1 MHEPEWKEKND
12 LERSQAVAAEAR
24 KVMQV
29 ALQTYDRG
37 DERRRYAQRLRAME
51 NEFESSI
58 PVIIKQVEQVKT
70 PHSDPCVIS

>member
-1 MHEPEWKEKND
+1 
-12 LERSQAVAAEAR
+12 
-24 KVMQV
+24 MQV

-58 PVIIKQVEQVKT
+58 PVIVKQVEQVKALT
-70 PHSDPCVIS
+70 AVPVLLVKFGCVECVGVAISFRAFVRFG